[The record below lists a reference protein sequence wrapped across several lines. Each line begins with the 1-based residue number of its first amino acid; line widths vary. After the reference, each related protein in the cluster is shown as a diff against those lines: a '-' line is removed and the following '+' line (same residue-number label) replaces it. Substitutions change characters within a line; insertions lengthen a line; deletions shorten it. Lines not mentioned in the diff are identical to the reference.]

1 MSQKGAESDGSP
13 IVQGGAVQALIQ
25 DIRYAFR
32 SLRKTPGFT
41 FVAVITLGLGI
52 GANTTMFS
60 VVNGV
65 LLKPLPYEQPD
76 RLVNI
81 WVDLGVG
88 NQSLPAVHP
97 GDFRDYQARAEL
109 FEDFAAASGG
119 TFRTGAGILTGDGKP
134 EQVDVSVVTANFFPL
149 LGVEPAVGQY
159 FDEDDELIGGA
170 EVAVIT
176 HKLWRRRFGSDPSIV
191 GSTVTM
197 DGVGTTV
204 VGVLPPEF
212 KMHLPAE
219 AFLFKDSE
227 MYKPLRMDW
236 NNLPPRN
243 YTSFTV
249 FGRLKPGVT
258 IAQAQDEM
266 SRIQRELRA
275 EHPVHETSDMRIR
288 VIPLHG
294 DIVKHSRSGLIV
306 LLGAVG
312 FVLLIAC
319 ANVGHLILARGM
331 SREREFALRAS
342 VGATPGRLVRQMLT
356 ESVALALFGGILGVG
371 LTMWGI
377 ALLRLLSPA
386 NLPRLDSVVVD
397 TTVLGFA
404 GVAVMVTAILF
415 GLYPAIRASRR
426 HLFDS
431 LRVGGKMTASLGQ
444 LRLRNFLIVA
454 EVALSLV
461 LLIGTGLML
470 RSFLALQ
477 EVRPGFEPANVMT
490 FSLTLPRA
498 EYANARERSVFF
510 QEIRDALTGLPG
522 AEQVGIT
529 SKLPLTGT
537 GPLLPFA
544 YDEET
549 ATNWESATADIRGVS
564 PDYFEAVGTRL
575 LAGRM
580 FSYSDGGPDGS
591 PVIIIDE
598 TLAELA
604 WPGEDAVGKQLQIQ
618 PSGNDNPYAEVI
630 GVVEHVRMHDLRRDV
645 RAQFYFPM
653 TQFAPFE
660 ASIAVRSSVE
670 PASLSNMIIDQ
681 IEALDPDLPVND
693 VLPMEAYVNDGM
705 AQSRFSLFIMGLFAL
720 MALTLTAVGIYGVI
734 AYSVSQRTKEIGIR
748 MALGEGPKRIQ
759 NLVVVRGLK
768 LIMASVVVGLVS
780 AVALSRV
787 LSNLLF
793 GVSATDPLTF
803 AALSAVLIVV
813 ALAAS
818 WVPAFRATRIDP
830 LDALRTE

>member
-1 MSQKGAESDGSP
+1 
-13 IVQGGAVQALIQ
+13 VQALIQ

-32 SLRKTPGFT
+32 SLRKAPGFT
-41 FVAVITLGLGI
+41 FVAVLTLGLGI

-97 GDFRDYQARAEL
+97 GDFRDYQQRTTL

-149 LGVEPAVGQY
+149 LGVKPALGKY
-159 FDEDDELIGGA
+159 FDEEDELIGGA
-170 EVAVIT
+170 EVAVIS
-176 HKLWRRRFGSDPSIV
+176 HRLWSRRFGSDPSIV

-197 DGVGTTV
+197 DGVGTTI

-212 KMHLPAE
+212 RMHLPSE
-219 AFLFKDSE
+219 AFLFRDSE
-227 MYKPLRMDW
+227 MYKPLRMNWD
-236 NNLPPRN
+236 NLPPRN
-243 YTSFTV
+243 FTSFTV
-249 FGRLKPGVT
+249 FGRLKTGVT
-258 IAQAQDEM
+258 IEQAQDEM

-275 EHPVHETSDMRIR
+275 EYPVHEASDMRIR
-288 VIPLHG
+288 VIPLQD
-294 DIVKHSRSGLIV
+294 DIVKHSRRGLMI

-342 VGATPGRLVRQMLT
+342 VGATPGRVVRQLLT
-356 ESVALALFGGILGVG
+356 ESVALATLGGVLGVG

-397 TTVLGFA
+397 PTVLGFA
-404 GVAVMVTAILF
+404 GVVVLVTAILF
-415 GLYPAIRASRR
+415 GLYPAIQASRP

-431 LRVGGKMTASLGQ
+431 LRVGGKMTASRGQ
-444 LRLRNFLIVA
+444 LRLRSFLIVA

-461 LLIGTGLML
+461 LLIGTGLMM

-477 EVRPGFEPANVMT
+477 EVRPGFEPENVMT
-490 FSLTLPRA
+490 FALTLPRA
-498 EYANARERSVFF
+498 EYADARERSAFF
-510 QEIRDALTGLPG
+510 QEVREALIGLPG
-522 AEQVGIT
+522 VEQVGIT

-549 ATNWESATADIRGVS
+549 ATNWESATADVRGVS
-564 PDYFEAVGTRL
+564 PEYFDAVGTRL
-575 LAGRM
+575 LAGRP
-580 FSYSDGGPDGS
+580 FGYSDGGPDSS
-591 PVIIIDE
+591 PAIIIDE

-604 WPGEDAVGKQLQIQ
+604 WPGEEAVGKQLQIQ
-618 PSGNDNPYAEVI
+618 PNGDDNNPYAEVI
-630 GVVEHVRMHDLRRDV
+630 GVVEHVRMHDLTRSV

-660 ASIAVRSSVE
+660 ASIAVRSSVD
-670 PASLSNMIIDQ
+670 PASISNMIIDQ

-693 VLPMEAYVNDGM
+693 VLPMEAYVRDGM

-720 MALTLTAVGIYGVI
+720 MALALTAVGIYGVI

-748 MALGEGPKRIQ
+748 MALGEGPSRIQ
-759 NLVVVRGLK
+759 NLVVARGLK
-768 LIMASVVVGLVS
+768 LILTSVVVGLVS

-818 WVPAFRATRIDP
+818 WLPAVRATRIDP

>member
-1 MSQKGAESDGSP
+1 
-13 IVQGGAVQALIQ
+13 VQALVQ
-25 DIRYAFR
+25 DVRYAMR
-32 SLRKTPGFT
+32 SLRKAPGFT
-41 FVAVITLGLGI
+41 TIAVVTLGLGI

-97 GDFRDYQARAEL
+97 GDYRDYRERAEL

-149 LGVEPAVGQY
+149 LGVKPALGEY
-159 FDEDDELIGGA
+159 FDEADEVVGG
-170 EVAVIT
+170 EELAVIS
-176 HKLWRRRFGSDPSIV
+176 HNLWRRRFGSDPTIV
-191 GSTVTM
+191 GRTVPI
-197 DGVGTTV
+197 DGVGTRIV
-204 VGVLPPEF
+204 AVLPPQF
-212 KMHLPAE
+212 RMHLPAE
-219 AFLFKDSE
+219 AFLFKESE
-227 MYKPLRMDW
+227 IYKPLRTDW
-236 NNLPPRN
+236 ENLPPRN
-243 YTSFTV
+243 YTSYTV

-258 IAQAQDEM
+258 VAQAQEEM

-275 EHPVHETSDMRIR
+275 EYPVHETSDMRIR
-288 VIPLHG
+288 VVPLHQ
-294 DIVKHSRSGLIV
+294 DVVKQARGGLLI

-342 VGATPGRLVRQMLT
+342 VGATPARLVRQLLT
-356 ESVALALFGGILGVG
+356 ESVILALIGGILGVG
-371 LTMWGI
+371 ITMWGL
-377 ALLRLLSPA
+377 ALLPLLSPA
-386 NLPRLDSVVVD
+386 SLPRLDSVAVD
-397 TTVLGFA
+397 GTVLGFA
-404 GVAVMVTAILF
+404 GAAVFVTAILF
-415 GLYPAIRASRR
+415 GLYPAIRASRA

-431 LRVGGKMTASLGQ
+431 LRVGGKTTATRGQ
-444 LRLRNFLIVA
+444 LRLRNLLIVG

-470 RSFLALQ
+470 RSFMALQ
-477 EVRPGFEPANVMT
+477 DVRPGFESDDVMT
-490 FSLTLPRA
+490 FSLTLPRS

-510 QEIRDALTGLPG
+510 QEIRTALIGLPG
-522 AEQVGIT
+522 VEQVGIT
-529 SKLPLTGT
+529 SQLPLTGT

-564 PDYFEAVGTRL
+564 PEYFDAVGTRL
-575 LAGRM
+575 LSGRQ
-580 FSYSDGGPDGS
+580 FGYSDGGPNGS
-591 PVIIIDE
+591 AVIIIDE

-604 WPGEDAVGKQLQIQ
+604 WPGEDAAGKQLQIQ
-618 PSGNDNPYAEVI
+618 PTGNDNPYAEVI
-630 GVVEHVRMHDLRRDV
+630 GVVEHVRMHDLTRDV
-645 RAQFYFPM
+645 RPQFYFPM

-660 ASIAVRSSVE
+660 ASIAVRSSVQ
-670 PASLSNMIIDQ
+670 PSSLSNMIIDQ
-681 IEALDPDLPVND
+681 IEALDPDLPIND
-693 VLPMEAYVNDGM
+693 VVPLETYVRDGR
-705 AQSRFSLFIMGLFAL
+705 AQSLFSLYILGVFSILAL
-720 MALTLTAVGIYGVI
+720 VLTSVGIYGVI

-748 MALGEGPKRIQ
+748 MALGEGPGRIQ
-759 NLVVVRGLK
+759 NLVVARGLR
-768 LIMASVVVGLVS
+768 LILASVAVGLIS

-793 GVSATDPLTF
+793 GISATDPLTF
-803 AALSAVLIVV
+803 AALSVVLILV

-818 WVPAFRATRIDP
+818 WVPALKATRIDP
-830 LDALRTE
+830 LDALRIE

>member
-1 MSQKGAESDGSP
+1 M
-13 IVQGGAVQALIQ
+13 QALIQ

-32 SLRKTPGFT
+32 SLRKAPGFT
-41 FVAVITLGLGI
+41 FVAVLTLGLGI

-97 GDFRDYQARAEL
+97 GDFRDYQQRTTL

-149 LGVEPAVGQY
+149 LGVKPALGKY

-170 EVAVIT
+170 DVAVIT
-176 HKLWRRRFGSDPSIV
+176 HRLWSRRFGSDPSIV

-197 DGVGTTV
+197 DGVGTTI

-212 KMHLPAE
+212 RMHLPSE
-219 AFLFKDSE
+219 AFLFRDSE
-227 MYKPLRMDW
+227 MYKPLRMNWD
-236 NNLPPRN
+236 NLPPRN
-243 YTSFTV
+243 FTSFTV
-249 FGRLKPGVT
+249 FGRLKSGVS
-258 IAQAQDEM
+258 IEQAQDEM

-275 EHPVHETSDMRIR
+275 EYPVHEASDMRIR
-288 VIPLHG
+288 VIPLQD
-294 DIVKHSRSGLIV
+294 DIVKHSRRGLMI

-342 VGATPGRLVRQMLT
+342 VGATPGRVVRQLLT
-356 ESVALALFGGILGVG
+356 ESVALATLGGVLGVG

-397 TTVLGFA
+397 PTVLGFA
-404 GVAVMVTAILF
+404 GVVVLVTAILF
-415 GLYPAIRASRR
+415 GLYPAIQASRP

-431 LRVGGKMTASLGQ
+431 LRVGGKMTASRGQ
-444 LRLRNFLIVA
+444 LRLRSFLIVA

-461 LLIGTGLML
+461 LLIGTGLMM

-477 EVRPGFEPANVMT
+477 EVRPGFEPENVMT
-490 FSLTLPRA
+490 FALTLPRA
-498 EYANARERSVFF
+498 EYADARERSAFF
-510 QEIRDALTGLPG
+510 QEVREALIGLPG
-522 AEQVGIT
+522 VEQVGIT

-549 ATNWESATADIRGVS
+549 ATNWESATADVRGVS
-564 PDYFEAVGTRL
+564 PEYFDAVGTRL
-575 LAGRM
+575 LAGRS
-580 FSYSDGGPDGS
+580 FGYSDGGPDSS
-591 PVIIIDE
+591 PAIIIDE
-598 TLAELA
+598 TLAKLA
-604 WPGEDAVGKQLQIQ
+604 WPGEEAVGKQLQIQ
-618 PSGNDNPYAEVI
+618 PNGDDEDNPYAEVI
-630 GVVEHVRMHDLRRDV
+630 AVVEHVRMHDLTRDV

-660 ASIAVRSSVE
+660 ASIAVRSSVD
-670 PASLSNMIIDQ
+670 PASISNMIIDQ

-693 VLPMEAYVNDGM
+693 VLPMEAYVRDGM

-720 MALTLTAVGIYGVI
+720 MALALTAVGIYGVI

-748 MALGEGPKRIQ
+748 MALGEGPSRIQ
-759 NLVVVRGLK
+759 NLVVARGLK
-768 LIMASVVVGLVS
+768 LILTSVVVGLVS

-818 WVPAFRATRIDP
+818 WLPAVRATRIDP

>member
-1 MSQKGAESDGSP
+1 M
-13 IVQGGAVQALIQ
+13 QALIQ

-32 SLRKTPGFT
+32 SLRKAPGFT
-41 FVAVITLGLGI
+41 FVAVLTLGLGI

-97 GDFRDYQARAEL
+97 GDFRDYQQRTTL

-149 LGVEPAVGQY
+149 LGVKPALGKY
-159 FDEDDELIGGA
+159 FDEEDELIGGA

-176 HKLWRRRFGSDPSIV
+176 HRLWSRRFGSDPSIV

-197 DGVGTTV
+197 DGVGITI

-212 KMHLPAE
+212 RMHLPAE
-219 AFLFKDSE
+219 AFLFRDSE
-227 MYKPLRMDW
+227 MYKPLRMNWD
-236 NNLPPRN
+236 NLPPRN
-243 YTSFTV
+243 FTSFTV
-249 FGRLKPGVT
+249 FGRLKSGVT
-258 IAQAQDEM
+258 IEQAQDEM

-275 EHPVHETSDMRIR
+275 EYPVHEASDMRIR
-288 VIPLHG
+288 VIPLQD
-294 DIVKHSRSGLIV
+294 DIVKHSRRGLMI

-342 VGATPGRLVRQMLT
+342 VGATPGRVVRQLLT
-356 ESVALALFGGILGVG
+356 ESVALATLGGVLGVG

-397 TTVLGFA
+397 PTVLAFA
-404 GVAVMVTAILF
+404 GVVVLVTAILF
-415 GLYPAIRASRR
+415 GLYPAIQASRP

-431 LRVGGKMTASLGQ
+431 LRVGSKMTASRGQ
-444 LRLRNFLIVA
+444 LRLRSFLIVA

-461 LLIGTGLML
+461 LLIGTGLMM

-477 EVRPGFEPANVMT
+477 EVRPGFEPENVMT
-490 FSLTLPRA
+490 FALTLPRA
-498 EYANARERSVFF
+498 EYADARERSAFF
-510 QEIRDALTGLPG
+510 QEVREALIGLPG
-522 AEQVGIT
+522 VEQVGIT

-549 ATNWESATADIRGVS
+549 ATNWESATADVRGVS
-564 PDYFEAVGTRL
+564 PEYFDAVGTRL
-575 LAGRM
+575 LAGRS
-580 FSYSDGGPDGS
+580 FGYSDGGPDSS
-591 PVIIIDE
+591 PAIIIDE

-604 WPGEDAVGKQLQIQ
+604 WPGEEAVGRQLQIQ
-618 PSGNDNPYAEVI
+618 PNGDDDNNPYAEVI
-630 GVVEHVRMHDLRRDV
+630 AVVEHVRMHDLTRDV

-660 ASIAVRSSVE
+660 ASIAVRSSVD
-670 PASLSNMIIDQ
+670 PASISNMIIDQ

-693 VLPMEAYVNDGM
+693 VLPMEAYVRDGM

-720 MALTLTAVGIYGVI
+720 MALALTAVGIYGVI

-748 MALGEGPKRIQ
+748 MALGEGPSRIQ
-759 NLVVVRGLK
+759 NLVVARGLK
-768 LIMASVVVGLVS
+768 LILTSIVVGLVS

-818 WVPAFRATRIDP
+818 WLPAVRATRIDP

>member
-1 MSQKGAESDGSP
+1 
-13 IVQGGAVQALIQ
+13 VQALIQ

-32 SLRKTPGFT
+32 SLRKAPGFT
-41 FVAVITLGLGI
+41 FVAVLTLGLGI

-97 GDFRDYQARAEL
+97 GDFRDYQQRTTL

-149 LGVEPAVGQY
+149 LGVKPALGKY
-159 FDEDDELIGGA
+159 FDEEDELIGGA

-176 HKLWRRRFGSDPSIV
+176 HRLWSRRFGSDPSIV

-197 DGVGTTV
+197 DGVGITI

-212 KMHLPAE
+212 RMHLPAE
-219 AFLFKDSE
+219 AFLFRDSE
-227 MYKPLRMDW
+227 MYKPLRMNWD
-236 NNLPPRN
+236 NLPPRN
-243 YTSFTV
+243 FTSFTV
-249 FGRLKPGVT
+249 FGRLKSGVT
-258 IAQAQDEM
+258 IEQAQDEM

-275 EHPVHETSDMRIR
+275 EYPVHEASDMRIR
-288 VIPLHG
+288 VIPLQD
-294 DIVKHSRSGLIV
+294 DIVKHSRRGLMI

-342 VGATPGRLVRQMLT
+342 VGATPGRVVRQLLT
-356 ESVALALFGGILGVG
+356 ESVALATLGGVLGVG

-397 TTVLGFA
+397 PTVLAFA
-404 GVAVMVTAILF
+404 GVVVLVTAILF
-415 GLYPAIRASRR
+415 GLYPAIQASRP

-431 LRVGGKMTASLGQ
+431 LRVGSKMTASRGQ
-444 LRLRNFLIVA
+444 LRLRSFLIVA

-461 LLIGTGLML
+461 LLIGTGLMM

-477 EVRPGFEPANVMT
+477 EVRPGFEPENVMT
-490 FSLTLPRA
+490 FALTLPRA
-498 EYANARERSVFF
+498 EYADARERSAFF
-510 QEIRDALTGLPG
+510 QEVREALIGLPG
-522 AEQVGIT
+522 VEQVGIT

-549 ATNWESATADIRGVS
+549 ATNWESATADVRGVS
-564 PDYFEAVGTRL
+564 PEYFDAVGTRL
-575 LAGRM
+575 LAGRS
-580 FSYSDGGPDGS
+580 FGYSDGGPDSS
-591 PVIIIDE
+591 PAIIIDE

-604 WPGEDAVGKQLQIQ
+604 WPGEEAVGRQLQIQ
-618 PSGNDNPYAEVI
+618 PNGDDDNNPYAEVI
-630 GVVEHVRMHDLRRDV
+630 AVVEHVRMHDLTRDV

-660 ASIAVRSSVE
+660 ASIAVRSSVD
-670 PASLSNMIIDQ
+670 PASISNMIIDQ

-693 VLPMEAYVNDGM
+693 VLPMEAYVRDGM

-720 MALTLTAVGIYGVI
+720 MALALTAVGIYGVI

-748 MALGEGPKRIQ
+748 MALGEGPSRIQ
-759 NLVVVRGLK
+759 NLVVARGLK
-768 LIMASVVVGLVS
+768 LILTSIVVGLVS

-818 WVPAFRATRIDP
+818 WLPAVRATRIDP

>member
-1 MSQKGAESDGSP
+1 M
-13 IVQGGAVQALIQ
+13 QALIQ

-32 SLRKTPGFT
+32 SLRKAPGFT
-41 FVAVITLGLGI
+41 FVAVLTLGLGI

-97 GDFRDYQARAEL
+97 GDFRDYQQRTTL

-149 LGVEPAVGQY
+149 LGVKPALGKY
-159 FDEDDELIGGA
+159 FDEEDELIGGA

-176 HKLWRRRFGSDPSIV
+176 HRLWSRRFGSDPSIV

-197 DGVGTTV
+197 DGVGTTI

-212 KMHLPAE
+212 RMHLPAE
-219 AFLFKDSE
+219 AFLFRDSE
-227 MYKPLRMDW
+227 MYKPLRMNWD
-236 NNLPPRN
+236 NLPPRN
-243 YTSFTV
+243 FTSFTV
-249 FGRLKPGVT
+249 FGRLKTGVT
-258 IAQAQDEM
+258 IEQAQDEM

-275 EHPVHETSDMRIR
+275 EYPVHEASDMRIR
-288 VIPLHG
+288 VIPLQD
-294 DIVKHSRSGLIV
+294 DIVKHSRRGLMI

-342 VGATPGRLVRQMLT
+342 VGATPGRVVRQLLT
-356 ESVALALFGGILGVG
+356 ESVALATLGGVLGVG

-397 TTVLGFA
+397 PTVLGFA
-404 GVAVMVTAILF
+404 GVVVLVTAILF
-415 GLYPAIRASRR
+415 GLYPAIQASRP

-431 LRVGGKMTASLGQ
+431 LRVGGKMTASRGQ
-444 LRLRNFLIVA
+444 LRLRSFLIVA

-461 LLIGTGLML
+461 LLIGTGLMM

-477 EVRPGFEPANVMT
+477 EVRPGFEPENVMT
-490 FSLTLPRA
+490 FALTLPRA
-498 EYANARERSVFF
+498 EYADARERSAFF
-510 QEIRDALTGLPG
+510 QEVREALIGLPG
-522 AEQVGIT
+522 VEQVGIT

-549 ATNWESATADIRGVS
+549 ATNWESATADVRGVS
-564 PDYFEAVGTRL
+564 PEYFDAVGTRL
-575 LAGRM
+575 LAGRS
-580 FSYSDGGPDGS
+580 FGYSDGGPDSS
-591 PVIIIDE
+591 PAIIIDE

-604 WPGEDAVGKQLQIQ
+604 WPGEEAVGKQLQIQ
-618 PSGNDNPYAEVI
+618 PNGDDDDNPYAEVI
-630 GVVEHVRMHDLRRDV
+630 AVVEHVRMHDLTRDV

-660 ASIAVRSSVE
+660 ASIAVRSSVD
-670 PASLSNMIIDQ
+670 PASISNMIIDQ

-693 VLPMEAYVNDGM
+693 VLPMEAYVRDGM

-720 MALTLTAVGIYGVI
+720 MALALTAVGIYGVI

-748 MALGEGPKRIQ
+748 MALGEGPSRIQ
-759 NLVVVRGLK
+759 NLVVARGLK
-768 LIMASVVVGLVS
+768 LILTSVVVGLVS

-818 WVPAFRATRIDP
+818 WLPALRATRIDP

>member
-1 MSQKGAESDGSP
+1 
-13 IVQGGAVQALIQ
+13 VQALIQ

-32 SLRKTPGFT
+32 SLRKAPGFT
-41 FVAVITLGLGI
+41 FVAVLTLGLGI

-97 GDFRDYQARAEL
+97 GDFRDYQERAGL

-134 EQVDVSVVTANFFPL
+134 EQLDVSVVTANFFPL
-149 LGVEPAVGQY
+149 LGIEPALGEY
-159 FDEDDELIGGA
+159 FDEFEELIGGS

-176 HKLWRRRFGSDPSIV
+176 HQLWRRRFGSDPSIV
-191 GSTVTM
+191 GSTVTV
-197 DGVGTTV
+197 DGVGTTIV
-204 VGVLPPEF
+204 AVLPADF
-212 KMHLPAE
+212 RMHLPAE
-219 AFLFKDSE
+219 TFLFRESE
-227 MYKPLRMDW
+227 IYKPLRMNWD
-236 NNLPPRN
+236 NLPPRN

-249 FGRLKPGVT
+249 LGRLKKGVT

-288 VIPLHG
+288 VIPLHS
-294 DIVKHSRSGLIV
+294 DIVKHSRRGLII

-331 SREREFALRAS
+331 SREREFALRAA
-342 VGATPGRLVRQMLT
+342 VGATPVRMVRQLLT
-356 ESVALALFGGILGVG
+356 ESVILALFGGVLGVG
-371 LTMWGI
+371 LSMWGI
-377 ALLRLLSPA
+377 ALLRLFSPA
-386 NLPRLDSVVVD
+386 NLPRLDSVTVD
-397 TTVLGFA
+397 STVLGFA
-404 GVAVMVTAILF
+404 GIAVLITAILF
-415 GLYPAIRASRR
+415 GLYPAIRASKSR
-426 HLFDS
+426 LFDS
-431 LRVGGKMTASLGQ
+431 LRVGGKMTATRGH
-444 LRLRNFLIVA
+444 LRLRNVLIVG

-470 RSFLALQ
+470 RSFIALQ
-477 EVRPGFEPANVMT
+477 DVRPGFQPESVMT
-490 FSLTLPRA
+490 FSLTLPRS
-498 EYANARERSVFF
+498 EYENARERSVFF
-510 QEIRDALTGLPG
+510 QEIRTALTGLPG
-522 AEQVGIT
+522 VEQVGIT

-549 ATNWESATADIRGVS
+549 ATHWESATADIRGVS
-564 PDYFEAVGTRL
+564 PEYFDAVGTRL

-580 FSYSDGGPDGS
+580 FGYSDGGPESS
-591 PVIIIDE
+591 PAIIIDE

-618 PSGNDNPYAEVI
+618 PNGDDNPFAEVV
-630 GVVEHVRMHDLRRDV
+630 GVVEHVRMHDLTRDV

-660 ASIAVRSSVE
+660 ASIAVRSSIE
-670 PASLSNMIIDQ
+670 PASISNMIIDQ

-693 VLPMEAYVNDGM
+693 VRPMEAFVRDGM
-705 AQSRFSLFIMGLFAL
+705 AQSRFSLFIMALFAL
-720 MALTLTAVGIYGVI
+720 MALALTAVGIYGVI

-748 MALGEGPKRIQ
+748 MALGEGPSRIQ

-768 LIMASVVVGLVS
+768 LILASVVVGLVS

-818 WVPAFRATRIDP
+818 WLPALRATRIDP